1 VHFHG
6 LLLLRRYKDLKEM
19 EQEIKKTVSK
29 KLTLQQPFDVPLFQ
43 SLPKER
49 KKQVAQ

>member
-1 VHFHG
+1 
-6 LLLLRRYKDLKEM
+6 M
-19 EQEIKKTVSK
+19 EQQIKKTVTE
-29 KLTLQQPFDVPLFQ
+29 KLTFQQPFDVPLFQ